1 MDFLT
6 LLNSRPRRAVA
17 AVPPEDIRPNS
28 TTSSY
33 ETFIGAATEH
43 AALADNSD
51 ASYVNG
57 DATFVQWVGGLADL
71 TLAAG
76 REIASF
82 SVIVRAECQI
92 PESQTSAVI
101 PTVTGATVAG
111 DGTFTA
117 PAPVGNATA
126 GPFTKSGGGNFTE
139 AQINS
144 LALGVSID
152 SAAGA
157 PRIYEVTV
165 RVTYAALVLT
175 ETVLLNA
182 IGAKTGTVTGAADTT
197 AGAVTALGDASDA
210 TYLGVAA
217 AFGTSF
223 TGGAFADLVGTGNV
237 ASFVINMRVSGSG
250 SVGPTSFAGI
260 TPTPTSDNETVTAGT
275 NTYTLGPFTKNGG
288 GNWTP
293 AEINALTVNAGV
305 GNAVNTQ
312 KRMYQVELVVTYA

>member
-33 ETFIGAATEH
+33 ETFIGATEH

-92 PESQTSAVI
+92 PESQTSAVT

-139 AQINS
+139 TQINS
-144 LALGVSID
+144 LALNVSID
-152 SAAGA
+152 SAAGS

-175 ETVLLNA
+175 ETIA
-182 IGAKTGTVTGAADTT
+182 INSIGSKTGTVTGAADTT
-197 AGAVTALGDASDA
+197 AGAITVLNDGSDA
-210 TYLGVAA
+210 TYVGVGSGN
-217 AFGTSF
+217 GTSVS
-223 TGGAFADLVGTGNV
+223 TVGWADLVGTGNV
-237 ASFVINMRVSGSG
+237 ASFVINLRGNGSLG
-250 SVGPTSFAGI
+250 ASTFANI
-260 TPTPTSDNETVTAGT
+260 TPTPTSQSVQQVSSASTV
-275 NTYTLGPFTKNGG
+275 GPFTRNGG
-288 GNWTP
+288 GTWTP
-293 AEINALTVNAGV
+293 AEFNAMTCTLASAQGV
-305 GNAVNTQ
+305 SGAW
-312 KRMYQVELVVTYA
+312 RLYRAELVVTYA